1 MKKRFTEEQIIGF
14 LREAEGGLPIKELC
28 RRHGF
33 SEASY
38 YLWRSKFGGME
49 VSDAKRLKALETE
62 NNRLKKLL
70 AESVLEIEVTR
81 EALRKK
87 W

>member
-1 MKKRFTEEQIIGF
+1 MKKRFTEAQIIGF
-14 LREAEGGLPIKELC
+14 LKEADTGVAVRELC

-38 YLWRSKFGGME
+38 YVWRSKFGGME
-49 VSDAKRLKALETE
+49 VSDAKRLKALEAE
-62 NNRLKKLL
+62 NARLKKLL
-70 AESVLEIEVTR
+70 AESVLENEVTR